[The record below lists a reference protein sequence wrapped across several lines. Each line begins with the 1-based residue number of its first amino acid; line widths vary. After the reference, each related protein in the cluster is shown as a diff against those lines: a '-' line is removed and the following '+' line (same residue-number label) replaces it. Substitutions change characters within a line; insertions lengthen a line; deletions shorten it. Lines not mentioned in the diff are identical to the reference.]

1 MKMRSPAP
9 GKNTLSAEV
18 QDISRNGIWLLIR
31 GKEYFLAYADYP
43 WFKEAKLA
51 AIYNLK
57 LLHGTHL
64 HWPDLDVD
72 LELDSLQQ
80 PGKYPLV
87 CKIDGTCVS
96 DGSTSTLSAKKVRKP
111 SKRGVTAGARRA

>member
-1 MKMRSPAP
+1 MKS
-9 GKNTLSAEV
+9 N
-18 QDISRNGIWLLIR
+18 
-31 GKEYFLAYADYP
+31 P

-87 CKIDGTCVS
+87 YKIDGSCVS
-96 DGSTSTLSAKKVRKP
+96 DGSTSALSAKKG
-111 SKRGVTAGARRA
+111 SKAV

>member
-1 MKMRSPAP
+1 MRSSAP

-18 QDISRNGIWLLIR
+18 QDISRNGIWLLIQ

-43 WFKEAKLA
+43 WFKEATLS

-57 LLHGTHL
+57 LIRGTRL

-72 LELDSLQQ
+72 LELESLQR
-80 PGKYPLV
+80 PEKYPLV
-87 CKIDGTCVS
+87 YK
-96 DGSTSTLSAKKVRKP
+96 
-111 SKRGVTAGARRA
+111 

>member
-1 MKMRSPAP
+1 MKMRSSAP
-9 GKNTLSAEV
+9 GKNTLPAEV
-18 QDISRNGIWLLIR
+18 QDITRNGLWLLIR
-31 GKEYFLAYADYP
+31 GKEYFLAHADYP

-87 CKIDGTCVS
+87 YTLDATRVA
-96 DGSTSTLSAKKVRKP
+96 DGSADALPAKKARKP
-111 SKRGVTAGARRA
+111 SK

>member
-1 MKMRSPAP
+1 MRSSAP
-9 GKNTLSAEV
+9 GKNTLPAEV
-18 QDISRNGIWLLIR
+18 LDISRNGIWLLVQ
-31 GKEYFLAYADYP
+31 GKEYFLAHADYP
-43 WFKEAKLA
+43 WFKESKLA

-72 LELDSLQQ
+72 LELESLRQ

-87 CKIDGTCVS
+87 YKPDGTCVA
-96 DGSTSTLSAKKVRKP
+96 DGSTDAVSTKKARKP
-111 SKRGVTAGARRA
+111 TK

>member
-1 MKMRSPAP
+1 MRSSAL

-18 QDISRNGIWLLIR
+18 QDISRNGIWLLIM

-57 LLHGTHL
+57 LLRGTHL

-72 LELDSLQQ
+72 LELESLQQ
-80 PGKYPLV
+80 PEKYPLV
-87 CKIDGTCVS
+87 YKS
-96 DGSTSTLSAKKVRKP
+96 DGACVAEGAISELTVRKGRKS
-111 SKRGVTAGARRA
+111 SK

>member
-1 MKMRSPAP
+1 MRSSAP
-9 GKNTLSAEV
+9 GKNTFSAEV
-18 QDISRNGIWLLIR
+18 QNISRNGLWLLVQ
-31 GKEYFLAYADYP
+31 GKEYFLAHTDYP

-72 LELDSLQQ
+72 LELESLRQ
-80 PGKYPLV
+80 PEKYPLV
-87 CKIDGTCVS
+87 YELDETLVADGQIKA
-96 DGSTSTLSAKKVRKP
+96 LSGRKGRKP
-111 SKRGVTAGARRA
+111 IK